1 MNKELFK
8 QLVDQG
14 KLAEAKQ
21 LVKDELNTEWTAADE
36 GAAYV
41 DSMMQFV
48 DMSTQVNEAYIEE
61 LTEIK
66 AQLEALD
73 DIQDVGKKNAELGK
87 IRDQIK
93 DL

>member
-21 LVKDELNTEWTAADE
+21 LIKDELNTEWTAEDE

-41 DSMMQFV
+41 DSMMQYV
-48 DMSTQVNEAYIEE
+48 DMSTEVNEAYIEE
-61 LTEIK
+61 LTDIK

-73 DIQDVGKKNAELGK
+73 EIQDTGKKNAELGK